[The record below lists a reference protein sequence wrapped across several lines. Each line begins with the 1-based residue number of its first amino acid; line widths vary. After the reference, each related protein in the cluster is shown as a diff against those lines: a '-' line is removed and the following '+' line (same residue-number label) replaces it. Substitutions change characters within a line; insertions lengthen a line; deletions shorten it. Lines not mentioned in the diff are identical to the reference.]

1 MAATTNT
8 SNSWAQ
14 AQPRNPPPMMPFGGF
29 GAMNMAVPQLLG
41 WAINGYAP
49 LMLFLGVL
57 AGARSYTYQI
67 LVLLEKYFTTELH
80 VRPSD
85 PPYDMLMSWVYSQG
99 LDKSAR
105 SRIVRVDDSG
115 TNTQSHGDDEE
126 KPIWFAPWNGS
137 FLFWFRGTPLS
148 YRSYTTSTAF
158 REEEHIII
166 KCLGRS
172 GKILDVFIKECR
184 QEYIRQNQNTTAV
197 FEPCGGYW
205 KRTAIDVPR
214 PLSTVI
220 IAEELKKQLVDDLE
234 QYLDADNQAKYS
246 EHRMPYRR
254 GYLLYG
260 PPGTGKSSLTAAIAG
275 HCGLNIYIVDVPSV
289 NDEQLR
295 ELFRRLP
302 RKCIVLLEDIDA
314 VGADRDEDG
323 AEHKGQRHRLSK
335 SGLLNALDGV
345 AAQQGRLLI
354 MTTNHREKLDPALIR
369 PGRIDLHLELNYA
382 DSKLTANVF
391 EFMYKPVGDAA
402 PLSKAESV
410 AIERAARE
418 FAAIVPECKFSVA
431 EIIAHIREHWESPAM
446 AVKNSGKW
454 VTQALREK
462 EDRRNENITAGTA
475 GSASPTAREAVEVEE
490 PEWLWGI
497 GSFGWSFASTFP
509 ESWFTDGME
518 DCRTEASDES
528 SEDLF
533 TVPPKR
539 LSAAMPRTISY
550 ESCPGLVS
558 PSQTSLAQTD
568 SFDSPTL
575 RGRVISSGWHD
586 EEIGRKVQEWSDSM
600 IGSVDELVPVKDNAD
615 DVETSPDNN
624 ACASIN
630 DCAFD
635 EVCDSGFCTPGLVP
649 PSNGPASNGKP
660 TFTLCTDDGCNLKT
674 DLVADSLFPA
684 DSSVYVAAGGTV
696 GVGPPSRT
704 GLGGWRID
712 GPVGVDVFPEH
723 STPGWPGGYGWQDNS
738 IALRTDNTGGNSISY
753 SLNVQAGKPVTVYFS
768 AESNVRKP
776 LCAAYPPGSD
786 TLHVT
791 AQDQLPET
799 YHISSSLDHFTR
811 QANYVFTPTESS
823 SDFQLTFSTE
833 GTPYKYGCSPLI
845 YAVHATQDQEDV

>member
-1 MAATTNT
+1 MAATTNA

-14 AQPRNPPPMMPFGGF
+14 PQPRDLPPLPLGDF

-137 FLFWFRGTPLS
+137 FLFWFRGTPLF

-158 REEEHIII
+158 RDEEHIII

-323 AEHKGQRHRLSK
+323 AEHKGQRRRLSQ

-354 MTTNHREKLDPALIR
+354 MTTNHREKLDQALIR
-369 PGRIDLHLELNYA
+369 PGRIDLHFKLDYA
-382 DSKLTANVF
+382 DSKLMTTLF

-402 PLSKAESV
+402 ALSKAETV
-410 AIERAARE
+410 EIERAARE
-418 FAAIVPECKFSVA
+418 FATVIPEHEFSVA
-431 EIIAHIREHWESPAM
+431 EIMAHIRENWESPAM
-446 AVKNSGKW
+446 AVKNSGEW

-490 PEWLWGI
+490 PEWLWVSQDTQVQKDILRTKNHRNLPGAACSTPPPSPCEENHRHMASGRASTRLPVQGI

-509 ESWFTDGME
+509 ESWFSDGME

-533 TVPPKR
+533 IVPPKR

-558 PSQTSLAQTD
+558 PSQASLAQTD

-575 RGRVISSGWHD
+575 GGRVISSGWHD
-586 EEIGRKVQEWSDSM
+586 EEIWRKVHEWRLWSDYM
-600 IGSVDELVPVKDNAD
+600 IGSVDELLPVKDNAD
-615 DVETSPDNN
+615 DVET
-624 ACASIN
+624 C
-630 DCAFD
+630 
-635 EVCDSGFCTPGLVP
+635 
-649 PSNGPASNGKP
+649 
-660 TFTLCTDDGCNLKT
+660 
-674 DLVADSLFPA
+674 
-684 DSSVYVAAGGTV
+684 
-696 GVGPPSRT
+696 
-704 GLGGWRID
+704 
-712 GPVGVDVFPEH
+712 
-723 STPGWPGGYGWQDNS
+723 
-738 IALRTDNTGGNSISY
+738 
-753 SLNVQAGKPVTVYFS
+753 
-768 AESNVRKP
+768 
-776 LCAAYPPGSD
+776 
-786 TLHVT
+786 
-791 AQDQLPET
+791 
-799 YHISSSLDHFTR
+799 
-811 QANYVFTPTESS
+811 
-823 SDFQLTFSTE
+823 
-833 GTPYKYGCSPLI
+833 
-845 YAVHATQDQEDV
+845 